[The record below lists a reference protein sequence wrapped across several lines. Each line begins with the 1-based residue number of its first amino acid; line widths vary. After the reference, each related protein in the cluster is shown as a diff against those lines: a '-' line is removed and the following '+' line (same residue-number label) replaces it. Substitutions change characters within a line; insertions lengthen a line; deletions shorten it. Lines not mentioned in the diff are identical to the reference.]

1 MGWKAGDFDE
11 KSAYLW
17 NTGIP
22 LFFLHLYMQPQ
33 HESFRGILDLECQFT
48 LFIHSAAHL
57 DSGETAERDG
67 ICYERDPQQSCS
79 VEFVEYSGLW
89 SVLCTDGT
97 GIRIWR
103 IMVRGSHLA
112 VDDRSR
118 NPADTAFWK
127 ADSGKEPSF
136 FRSDSG
142 RNLSFTGH
150 SFSECGHISYR
161 DRISA
166 YPERSI
172 CVSSRKP
179 ENDEPLSAGGDDST
193 ISVYTGSVCMY

>member
-67 ICYERDPQQSCS
+67 MCYERDPQQSCS

-112 VDDRSR
+112 VDDRS
-118 NPADTAFWK
+118 
-127 ADSGKEPSF
+127 
-136 FRSDSG
+136 

-193 ISVYTGSVCMY
+193 ISVYTGSVCTY